1 MHYIYCPKCGMKLAD
16 KEAGD
21 DGKVPYCDN
30 CQQYWFDTFGSCVIV
45 MVVNEFDE
53 IVMLK
58 QSYLSTE
65 HETFVSGYIQPGEN
79 AETAALREVKEEI
92 GLDIEHLDYAGTY
105 WFPSKEL
112 LMHGYVGHVR
122 KGDFKLSSEVDGAS
136 WVPKSEA
143 ESRMFPERPGNT
155 QHKIFRRY
163 FK

>member
-1 MHYIYCPKCGMKLAD
+1 MHYLYCPKCGMKLSD

-21 DGKVPYCDN
+21 DGRVPYCNN

-53 IVMLK
+53 IVMLR

-122 KGDFKLSSEVDGAS
+122 KCDFKLSSEVDGAT

-143 ESRMFPERPGNT
+143 EAHMFPERPGNT